1 MYKETNAKFMTQI
14 VMVLAGIYCR
24 LVFFFRCRLRNKSDF
39 DYFITDLRLQYP
51 QGEIGDVAIGKLP
64 FFQKMVIVND
74 ELERTCAMKIGHVN
88 IKYSFD
94 KTQKKQQVL
103 LFDDSPRWEIARAL
117 LQMTIRQNHNATVF
131 EFSKHRKEKEDG
143 SVNRKNTS

>member
-1 MYKETNAKFMTQI
+1 
-14 VMVLAGIYCR
+14 
-24 LVFFFRCRLRNKSDF
+24 
-39 DYFITDLRLQYP
+39 
-51 QGEIGDVAIGKLP
+51 
-64 FFQKMVIVND
+64 
-74 ELERTCAMKIGHVN
+74 MKIGHVN

-131 EFSKHRKEKEDG
+131 EFSKHRKEKDG